1 MAAARTASVKRKTN
15 ETDIA
20 VSVNLDGKGV
30 YDVKS
35 GIGFFDHMVEQ
46 LSKHSLIDIKVKC
59 KGDLHIDTH
68 HSVEDIGWALGQAL
82 KEAVGDKKG
91 INRYGHSY
99 VAMDEALS
107 RAALDFSGRPYLVFN
122 VDFTRE
128 HLGEMEVECF
138 QEFFQ
143 ALSQAS
149 GLTLHL
155 ENLYGENNHHQIES
169 LFKACAKALRM
180 AVAIDDRAKDL
191 LPSTKGSL

>member
-59 KGDLHIDTH
+59 RGDLHIDTH

-191 LPSTKGSL
+191 LPSTKGAL